1 MQNKDQM
8 CVTTVTPFSHFNVC
22 IPKQYTVYNKYVK
35 LIYSNVNSVRGP
47 CSLLDYQVNS
57 SAQKKKQKKP
67 KCINCPSINTVWK
80 KGTGAL
86 TPAHEGAHFSLA
98 LDLTVLTILS
108 GPLDSVFCFLNTCL
122 DVWLFLPYPLLF
134 TSWYCINLSYNIT
147 KCFHQYSVQR

>member
-57 SAQKKKQKKP
+57 SAKKKKNKKNQSASTAP
-67 KCINCPSINTVWK
+67 P
-80 KGTGAL
+80 
-86 TPAHEGAHFSLA
+86 
-98 LDLTVLTILS
+98 
-108 GPLDSVFCFLNTCL
+108 
-122 DVWLFLPYPLLF
+122 
-134 TSWYCINLSYNIT
+134 
-147 KCFHQYSVQR
+147 

>member
-57 SAQKKKQKKP
+57 SAKKKTKKNQSASTAP
-67 KCINCPSINTVWK
+67 P
-80 KGTGAL
+80 
-86 TPAHEGAHFSLA
+86 
-98 LDLTVLTILS
+98 
-108 GPLDSVFCFLNTCL
+108 
-122 DVWLFLPYPLLF
+122 
-134 TSWYCINLSYNIT
+134 
-147 KCFHQYSVQR
+147 